1 MKLKTFFIAALL
13 AVACCA
19 QAQEGV
25 ATTVAQAKVLM
36 RSGGAGAVQART
48 LFEAAARQGSGAAAY
63 YLGLMAKNGIGG
75 AQDNAAALR
84 WLQLAAQR
92 QVAPAMFIAAN
103 LLQGRDAR
111 QARYWLDSA
120 CALEYP
126 EALMQKAIALNDGT
140 MGYAADPEQAAL
152 YLKMAEHAMGHRQ
165 PEP

>member
-1 MKLKTFFIAALL
+1 MKLKAFFIAALL
-13 AVACCA
+13 AAACCA

-25 ATTVAQAKVLM
+25 AATVTQAKVLM

-63 YLGLMAKNGIGG
+63 YLGLMVKNGIGG

-84 WLQLAAQR
+84 WLELAAQR

-103 LLQGRDAR
+103 LLQERDAE

-152 YLKMAEHAMGHRQ
+152 YLKMAGHAMGHRQ